1 MDTEG
6 IKLQDPTVTH
16 RLFQL
21 ITDMSDDERR
31 TLLKLL
37 EDGLLRGKCRR
48 AYFRKPLRL
57 PVTYAVGQ
65 RAYRNF
71 IRDISLS
78 GVFIVTTTPF
88 QPGEQIRI
96 VFRDRD
102 NHNPIKILG
111 RIARITKEGIGVEF
125 LPLNTDKKTAILC
138 LAAQVEAL
146 AVGTQ
151 SRG

>member
-21 ITDMSDDERR
+21 ITGMSDDERR

-37 EDGLLRGKCRR
+37 EGGLLRGKCRR
-48 AYFRKPLRL
+48 ANFRKPLHL

-71 IRDISLS
+71 IRDISFS
-78 GVFIVTTTPF
+78 GVFIVTATPF

-102 NHNPIKILG
+102 NQNPIKILG
-111 RIARITKEGIGVEF
+111 RIARVTKEGLGVEF
-125 LPLNTDKKTAILC
+125 LSLDSDKK
-138 LAAQVEAL
+138 AALLSIAGEMEASP
-146 AVGTQ
+146 AGRQ